1 MAQAKDAGSGP
12 VGNLGG
18 GGTVQHSGKTE
29 KLSGPGRYLDIGV
42 YQPGESRL
50 QEQALQS
57 PPGMK
62 KLRVF

>member
-42 YQPGESRL
+42 Y
-50 QEQALQS
+50 
-57 PPGMK
+57 
-62 KLRVF
+62 

>member
-12 VGNLGG
+12 VGNLG

-42 YQPGESRL
+42 Y
-50 QEQALQS
+50 
-57 PPGMK
+57 
-62 KLRVF
+62 